1 MAELEPGQD
10 RTKGWFDSAI
20 GAASPLLDLVLALG
34 ERVSRMAEPTDYEY
48 YPIRADERR
57 DERESEQEDEPEDDR
72 EDDSGPDR

>member
-10 RTKGWFDSAI
+10 RARGWFDSAI

-48 YPIRADERR
+48 YPIRADERE
-57 DERESEQEDEPEDDR
+57 DERESEQKDEPEDDR
-72 EDDSGPDR
+72 EDDAGRGR

>member
-10 RTKGWFDSAI
+10 RTRGWFDSAV

-57 DERESEQEDEPEDDR
+57 DERESEQQDEPEDDR
-72 EDDSGPDR
+72 EDDAGPDR

>member
-1 MAELEPGQD
+1 MAELDPGQD
-10 RTKGWFDSAI
+10 RTRGWFDSAI

-57 DERESEQEDEPEDDR
+57 DEQESKQNDEPEDDR
-72 EDDSGPDR
+72 EDDAGPGR